1 MKISATI
8 ITLNEERNIARAME
22 SLRCCDEV
30 VVVDSGSTDRTPEIA
45 AKLGAR
51 VVDSVWPGYAKQKNY
66 AGEQAANDWILSI
79 DADEA
84 LSEALEGEIWQI
96 KKSGPRFDAYT
107 MPRMA
112 QYLGKWILHSGWYP
126 DRKVRLYNR
135 CKSQWV
141 GEYVHESVTVAG
153 AIGHLESD
161 LLHFTCDSLSEHLK
175 TMDRYTTLAA
185 EQIVDQKQA
194 IGWAK
199 LVFDPAWT
207 FWRTFVVQQGYLDGF
222 EGLTIAQM
230 AAFYNF
236 LKYAKAR
243 NMMPRR

>member
-8 ITLNEERNIARAME
+8 ITRNEERKVARALE

-30 VVVDSGSTDRTPEIA
+30 VVVDSGSIDRTPEIA

-51 VVDSVWPGYAKQKNY
+51 VIDSPWAGYAKQKNF
-66 AGEQAANDWILSI
+66 AAERAENDWILSI

-96 KKSGPRFDAYT
+96 KKNGARFDAYT

-112 QYLGKWILHSGWYP
+112 QYMGRWILHSGWYP

-135 CKSQWV
+135 RKARWV
-141 GEYVHESVTVAG
+141 GEFVHESVAVEGTL
-153 AIGHLESD
+153 GHLNSD

-175 TMDRYTTLAA
+175 TMDGYTTLAA
-185 EQIVDQKQA
+185 QQLVSQKKK
-194 IGWAK
+194 IGWTQ
-199 LVFDPAWT
+199 LLFDPMWT
-207 FWRTFVVQQGYLDGF
+207 FWRTYVFQRGFLDGL

-230 AAFYNF
+230 AALYSF

-243 NMMPRR
+243 NMSPRR